1 MAPFGRHGS
10 DSESF
15 VWNVLAPV
23 VDIQTYK
30 NLVYLLLALPLG
42 VTYSLILGFGFILG
56 VGLSLVAVGVVI
68 LLAMLPVVRGF
79 ASFERWL
86 TDRLLGL
93 TVAKPENA
101 TSEEGIRAATRTRLE
116 AESTWRGLGF
126 LTLKFWLGVV
136 GLLLL
141 FAFATAVSMM
151 SSIPRRPHD
160 VEFGEVNGDP
170 VVWTVE
176 TLPEAVLATVAG
188 VAVTVFLVHLTNG
201 FGYVARRMA
210 QSLL

>member
-1 MAPFGRHGS
+1 MGPLGRDSS
-10 DSESF
+10 DSESS
-15 VWNVLAPV
+15 VRSVLAPV
-23 VDIQTYK
+23 VHIQTYK
-30 NLVYLLLALPLG
+30 NLAYLLLALPLG
-42 VTYSLILGFGFILG
+42 VTYSLILGFGFVLG

-86 TDRLLGL
+86 TDRLLGI
-93 TVAKPENA
+93 TVAEPENV
-101 TSEEGIRAATRTRLE
+101 TSEGGVRAATRARLE

-126 LTLKFWLGVV
+126 LTLKFWLGIV

-151 SSIPRRPHD
+151 SSILRRPHD

-176 TLPEAVLATVAG
+176 TLPEAVLATAVG
-188 VAVTVFLVHLTNG
+188 VAVAVFLVHLTNG
-201 FGYVARRMA
+201 FGYVARRMSR
-210 QSLL
+210 SLL